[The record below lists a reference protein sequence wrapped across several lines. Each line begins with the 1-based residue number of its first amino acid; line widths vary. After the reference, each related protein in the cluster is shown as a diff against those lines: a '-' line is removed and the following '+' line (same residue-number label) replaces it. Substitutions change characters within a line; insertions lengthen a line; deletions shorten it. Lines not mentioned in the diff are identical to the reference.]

1 MEDMT
6 AALQVDTSGWTAP
19 LEESARATEDS
30 GERVIRVVHQQEGS
44 WLAMV
49 TNVVPALSQ
58 MVEAISGVAASAY
71 ALARQ
76 RELLAA
82 VQSSWTL
89 SGAAALQYGRY
100 ALSAAS
106 YAYPPLKVL
115 TIGITAATLAYKIG
129 SNEIVQ
135 NAVAQSAIGQKLS
148 ASYDN
153 VTGSL
158 SRVGSSMSEIAS
170 TAMQSAEE
178 GLTQIAT
185 ATVKGA
191 MDLAQY
197 HPTVQ
202 TTLAGLNM
210 LADGMDWT
218 AKAIDEL
225 NNQLP
230 TIKLYTENLG
240 NVSDEAAQ
248 KFYAEGMA
256 LKEMAKASEELIA
269 KQEGMR
275 GSYQMLAAIQQQATA
290 SAAHQAEVQRL
301 GSLTS
306 MEAITAEER
315 ALQSRNDELIRAG
328 KFDEAAQKQAMDLF
342 ATLANQKQGVE
353 SGRVKPPEEKDSYA
367 TQQIAQAEQALMK
380 LQQGEIAVALATA
393 QTKGATEEQIATL
406 KSKLETIDT
415 LKSAQEAQKQIEQ
428 QAKQE
433 AEKQDRMREQAADK
447 IAAMRDQVDLLSGA
461 ASKADIAMREM
472 ARQGFDEEQIAQV
485 GELEAQLEGLQK
497 KNEKTTKQMENPV
510 ALKGSEEANKIILRG
525 VTGTQGGPDP
535 QVVKQTAY
543 MKQMADRLDKGLTI
557 ELEEITL
564 A

>member
-6 AALQVDTSGWTAP
+6 AALEVDTSGWTGP
-19 LEESARATEDS
+19 LEDSAKATEDS

-49 TNVVPALSQ
+49 TNVVPALSE
-58 MVEAISGVAASAY
+58 MVSAISGVVASAY

-100 ALSAAS
+100 ALTAAS
-106 YAYPPLKVL
+106 YAYPPLKIL

-135 NAVAQSAIGQKLS
+135 NAVAQSAIGQKLA

-153 VTGSL
+153 VTGAVT
-158 SRVGSSMSEIAS
+158 RVGASMSDIATS
-170 TAMQSAEE
+170 AMNAAEE
-178 GLTQIAT
+178 GLTQVAT
-185 ATVKGA
+185 ATLNGA
-191 MDLAQY
+191 MELAQY

-202 TTLAGLNM
+202 TTLMGLNM

-218 AKAIDEL
+218 AKQVDAL
-225 NNQLP
+225 NDQLP
-230 TIKLYTENLG
+230 VIKLYTENLG

-248 KFYAEGMA
+248 KFYAEGIA

-290 SAAHQAEVQRL
+290 SAAHQAEIQRL

-306 MEAITAEER
+306 IEAINAEER
-315 ALQSRNDELIRAG
+315 ALQQRNDQLIQAG

-342 ATLANQKQGVE
+342 ATLASQKKGVE
-353 SGRVKPPEEKDSYA
+353 TGRVKPPEQKDYGA
-367 TQQIAQAEQALMK
+367 DQIAQAEQQLMR
-380 LQQGEIAVALATA
+380 LEQGEIAVALATA

-406 KSKLETIDT
+406 KSKLEAIDT
-415 LKSAQEAQKQIEQ
+415 VKAAQEAQKQLEQ
-428 QAKQE
+428 QARQE
-433 AEKQDRMREQAADK
+433 EEKRTRMNEQAADR
-447 IAAMRDQVDLLSGA
+447 IAGMKDQIDLLSGA

-472 ARQGFDEEQIAQV
+472 ARQGFSEEQIAQV
-485 GELEAQLEGLQK
+485 GELEQQLEGLQK
-497 KNEKTTKQMENPV
+497 KNEKTAKQMETPV

-525 VTGTQGGPDP
+525 VNTTNQGTDP
-535 QVVKQTAY
+535 QVLKQTALL
-543 MKQMADRLDKGLTI
+543 KQVADRLDKGLTI
-557 ELEEITL
+557 DVEEITL